1 MEKLAERAYAIERGL
16 WTTDAVSSQTFMI
29 EEILQWQKYYHK
41 DEDYVGEFIDG
52 DTAGRGCVVERE
64 SRESMSFIL
73 LSMRTH
79 LDDEERLTDR
89 HLICTTRTEDEAAR
103 SRSCN

>member
-64 SRESMSFIL
+64 SRES
-73 LSMRTH
+73 
-79 LDDEERLTDR
+79 ERA
-89 HLICTTRTEDEAAR
+89 TTLFD
-103 SRSCN
+103 SIISISQVGKL